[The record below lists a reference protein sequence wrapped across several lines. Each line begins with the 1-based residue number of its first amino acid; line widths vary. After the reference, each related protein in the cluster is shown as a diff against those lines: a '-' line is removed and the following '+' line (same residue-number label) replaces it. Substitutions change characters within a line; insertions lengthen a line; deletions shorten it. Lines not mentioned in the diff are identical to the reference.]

1 MSNHNRFQVLAE
13 HEDPG
18 KLHLQVE
25 EAPHQVAQD
34 TRQPTL
40 GEEGWDDD
48 LDISEGEDSG
58 DNDVIEDG
66 NRRRKVSAG
75 PRGAYTSNMPIAF
88 PPVST
93 SQIVPGRGRGG
104 GTVVRPE
111 ITIGFLPNMKE
122 TSEAEQGDKAGEATE
137 DKDATQF
144 MAESASPDTIP
155 HGKQDTTFIFRAQLT
170 WDLELGTRV
179 NLPQFFRELVKKSS
193 ELIPDFALIPFDD
206 EKGPVITKN
215 EQVPDDNPTFYQDY
229 YHNHR
234 ILNHGNMTGMVHFRC
249 SVSWNKVKRMKE
261 PYFQWLQK
269 AKVYLNL
276 AKFKS
281 ATLVVCGFLVG
292 AHPGHLRREDAEREL
307 RERLQL
313 SDDFPFQLSSRTI
326 SVLKD
331 SSKEAERYSFPAVA
345 VETSARHA
353 KQLREAF
360 FSQPKPKDCSQKS
373 GQLPKFSNLLRS
385 MLNSVIT

>member
-1 MSNHNRFQVLAE
+1 
-13 HEDPG
+13 
-18 KLHLQVE
+18 
-25 EAPHQVAQD
+25 
-34 TRQPTL
+34 
-40 GEEGWDDD
+40 
-48 LDISEGEDSG
+48 
-58 DNDVIEDG
+58 
-66 NRRRKVSAG
+66 
-75 PRGAYTSNMPIAF
+75 
-88 PPVST
+88 
-93 SQIVPGRGRGG
+93 
-104 GTVVRPE
+104 
-111 ITIGFLPNMKE
+111 MKE

-345 VETSARHA
+345 CEHTRILGALVEHPRGNLEEIQQRNPAEHPRGTCRPSGPQGLDVRHRA
-353 KQLREAF
+353 LR
-360 FSQPKPKDCSQKS
+360 SQPSEKTNALSLRGTRLPASTRGT
-373 GQLPKFSNLLRS
+373 GQ
-385 MLNSVIT
+385 